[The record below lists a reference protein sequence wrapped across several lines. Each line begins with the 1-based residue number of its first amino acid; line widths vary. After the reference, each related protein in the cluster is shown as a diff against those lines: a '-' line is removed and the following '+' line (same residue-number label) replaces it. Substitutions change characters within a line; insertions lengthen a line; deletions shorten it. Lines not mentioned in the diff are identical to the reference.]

1 VNRTV
6 GKIAALVLLAVAWN
20 AGAQSRDDV
29 DRARAEL
36 HDVEIAYDKGLIVYL
51 SCGGPSDDFD
61 EMVGRQAKIV
71 GVSDFTLTHLAG
83 SEAVPATAFRIARMQ
98 IHGRGEFGDVQSL
111 LHRISS
117 LGHSRV
123 LDFESIHL
131 GEVRGRSVSLDGTL
145 AMACYDHDSTAM
157 EFRVPRGRSPEEV
170 ELAAYR
176 GRLQQLRAAT
186 TAAGELQA
194 RMQPRRLVDALLV
207 LADVWGRGAVGVHDL
222 RYTVPA
228 LTLQGIV
235 LGEGAKGA
243 VEGSL
248 RDPRF
253 ERTQIEW
260 SPAGDCQNFTASAR
274 LSALPAAPSDEALP
288 MNMFVERDAKLCNGL
303 PAGACCRAEGGAMAS
318 VAKRGSGPLT
328 VHLRN
333 ADVST
338 LFLALNDVSPADG
351 FIVEPDVTGRL
362 NVDFD
367 DVTMGEALDA
377 LRAAGVAFA
386 TPGPLHRICRTAC
399 GQPTV
404 KPQKYDGEPLS
415 FSIVEGGVTDILRA
429 FEEVSGLQL
438 HVPRDLKGNV
448 AIYVTEAPWD
458 AVFDSLIAAFDRT
471 YTIDGTRVYI
481 GDRAAAVPLGKLLS
495 TPVTLSPRS
504 LVERDPKRIAAADFR
519 LAGIAGNVGTN
530 GGTWKAYGRV
540 LGSPK
545 FVFVAAPGASL
556 LDASVTAVAADRVT
570 LHTTGGQDVVVA
582 LP

>member
-1 VNRTV
+1 MVLV
-6 GKIAALVLLAVAWN
+6 AAALH
-20 AGAQSRDDV
+20 AGAQSRADV

-51 SCGGPSDDFD
+51 RCGGPGDDFD

-71 GVSDFTLTHLAG
+71 GVSDFTLRHMPE
-83 SEAVPATAFRIARMQ
+83 SEIVPDTAFRIAHME

-117 LGHSRV
+117 LGLSRV

-131 GEVRGRSVSLDGTL
+131 QAGSGRNVSLDGTV
-145 AMACYDHDSTAM
+145 AMACYDHDSKAM
-157 EFRVPRGRSPEEV
+157 EFRVPPGRTPEEV

-186 TAAGELQA
+186 AAARELEA

-228 LTLQGIV
+228 LTLQGVV
-235 LGEGAKGA
+235 LGAGAKAA

-253 ERTQIEW
+253 ELTRVEW
-260 SPAGDCQNFTASAR
+260 SPAGDCQDFTASAR
-274 LSALPAAPSDEALP
+274 LTAAAAPPSDDALP
-288 MNMFVERDAKLCNGL
+288 MNMFIARDAKLCSGP
-303 PAGACCRAEGGAMAS
+303 PAAAVS

-333 ADVST
+333 TDVST
-338 LFLALNDVSPADG
+338 LFLALNDISPTDG

-367 DVTMGEALDA
+367 DVTMGEALGA
-377 LRAAGVAFA
+377 LGTAGVVFA
-386 TPGPLHRICRTAC
+386 TPGPIHRICRTAC

-404 KPQKYDGEPLS
+404 KAQKHTGEPLS
-415 FSIVEGGVTDILRA
+415 FSIAEGGVIDLLRI

-438 HVPRDLKGNV
+438 HAPRDLQGDV
-448 AIYVTEAPWD
+448 AVYVAEAPWD
-458 AVFDSLIAAFDRT
+458 AVFDSLIAAFGRT

-481 GDRAAAVPLGKLLS
+481 GDRAASVPLAKFLS
-495 TPVTLSPRS
+495 PPLPLSPRS
-504 LVERDPKRIAAADFR
+504 LVERDPGKIAAADFR
-519 LAGIAGNVGTN
+519 LAGIAGTN
-530 GGTWKAYGRV
+530 GGIWKAYARV

-556 LDASVTAVAADRVT
+556 LDASVAAVTADRVT
-570 LHTTGGQDVVVA
+570 LHTDVGRDVVVA